1 MTWKTITKWTK
12 KGKELCLIYKIS
24 VWFGW
29 KTFPFG
35 ADTEKVI
42 AMDLTTK
49 KIAP

>member
-1 MTWKTITKWTK
+1 MENCNKMNK
-12 KGKELCLIYKIS
+12 KEKELCLIYKIS

-29 KTFPFG
+29 KTFPSG
-35 ADTEKVI
+35 VVTEKVI